1 MSLAGTRID
10 GHYTL
15 LRPLGKGATSTVYLA
30 LGDDGEPY
38 TVKLFPAHLAEQA
51 VRESQMRV
59 RGPHLAEVMMLCE
72 VKGQPAVVLRFTRGV
87 ELFTRYRFRPALIYE
102 TQAYRCTLSNIL
114 EALSAMHAGGI
125 LHRDVKADNILV
137 RPSGEAQLLDYDLSG
152 PVSEVFDLPRRI
164 GTAAFQS
171 PEALRG
177 EALGPQSDL
186 YGVGVLM
193 YWGLHGRLPDDGRAA
208 GDPQRGAAGRPL
220 LEVARPRPRHP
231 AQQRRQSAGRTAQH
245 KKTAGSAWSVRERP
259 CELQLSFE
267 EVIGKENS
275 ALASGADNGKW
286 AQLEA
291 LGVRRWQPG
300 QLPVT
305 SDSFLSSRSSMI
317 LPRIKKVGAQCPVK
331 RPSRCFSC
339 SLASWVPPDLP
350 LR

>member
-38 TVKLFPAHLAEQA
+38 TVKLFPAHLLAQA

-59 RGPHLAEVMMLCE
+59 RGPHLAEVMLLCE
-72 VKGQPAVVLRFTRGV
+72 VEGQPAVVLRFTRGV

-102 TQAYRCTLSNIL
+102 TQAYCCTLSNIL

-152 PVSEVFDLPRRI
+152 PVSEIFDLPRRI

-171 PEALRG
+171 PEAVRG

-193 YWGLHGRLPDDGRAA
+193 YWGLHGTLPGDG
-208 GDPQRGAAGRPL
+208 PL
-220 LEVARPRPRHP
+220 S
-231 AQQRRQSAGRTAQH
+231 RREETH
-245 KKTAGSAWSVRERP
+245 RE
-259 CELQLSFE
+259 
-267 EVIGKENS
+267 
-275 ALASGADNGKW
+275 
-286 AQLEA
+286 EA
-291 LGVRRWQPG
+291 L
-300 QLPVT
+300 
-305 SDSFLSSRSSMI
+305 SDLCWK
-317 LPRIKKVGAQCPVK
+317 LLDPDPAT
-331 RPSRCFSC
+331 RPSSAAKVRAE
-339 SLASWVPPDLP
+339 LLRTRAMQALP
-350 LR
+350 GA